1 MPYMAFANSI
11 NIYWYFFYCF
21 SLIQYLLIEFML
33 EQKSDK
39 DYRFENVVSWDSMQ
53 YWNEMNTSLTDFFH
67 TLM

>member
-1 MPYMAFANSI
+1 MPYMAFATSI
-11 NIYWYFFYCF
+11 NIYWFFFYCF